1 MLTSPTVLQSCPAT
15 VVRSPLTALP
25 ETAGPPAWGRVIRLS
40 DGATLRLRPIRP
52 DDELRLVDL
61 FARLSPR
68 TVYQRFFRAYDR
80 LPAEWYQR
88 FANVDYLTRLA
99 LVAEEQGAEGP
110 LLRAVAS
117 YEPGETAG
125 TAEIAIVVEDA
136 WQGRGLGPVLL
147 DALLATAEARGL
159 RTFTADVLAQ
169 NRPMLRVISR
179 LAAIRR
185 RELNGDVLTI
195 EFERRPVASQ
205 SEGR

>member
-1 MLTSPTVLQSCPAT
+1 
-15 VVRSPLTALP
+15 
-25 ETAGPPAWGRVIRLS
+25 
-40 DGATLRLRPIRP
+40 
-52 DDELRLVDL
+52 
-61 FARLSPR
+61 
-68 TVYQRFFRAYDR
+68 
-80 LPAEWYQR
+80 
-88 FANVDYLTRLA
+88 
-99 LVAEEQGAEGP
+99 
-110 LLRAVAS
+110 
-117 YEPGETAG
+117 
-125 TAEIAIVVEDA
+125 VVEDA

-195 EFERRPVASQ
+195 EFERGPVASQ